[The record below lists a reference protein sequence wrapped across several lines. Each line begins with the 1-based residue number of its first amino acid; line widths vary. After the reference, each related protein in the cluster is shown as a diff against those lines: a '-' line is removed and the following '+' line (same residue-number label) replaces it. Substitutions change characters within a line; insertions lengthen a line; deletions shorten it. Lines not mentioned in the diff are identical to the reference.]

1 MCGPDHYFGL
11 MINLSFMKNFI
22 STIVLSAAMSFSGIV
37 LAQTYPFMNQK
48 LSDDAR
54 IDNLLSLMTLEE
66 KIDHFSPRLPGIP
79 RLGVKGTKI
88 GEGLHGLALSGPAN
102 WAVKGKG
109 ASATTTFPQAIGLA
123 QMWDPELHQ
132 QLAAWEAEEARFLA
146 QNEKYQSAGLILLAP
161 NADLGRDIR
170 WGRTEECYGE
180 DAYLASVLTVAY
192 VKGLQGDHSR
202 YWKTAS
208 LMKHFLAN
216 SNENNRTENSSDF
229 NDRLFREYY
238 SYTFYKGVT
247 EGGSRAYMAAYNK
260 VNGIPATVHPML
272 KDITVKEWGQN
283 GIICTDGGA
292 FKLLLSGHK
301 YYNDLPTAAAACVKA
316 GINMFLDDYKP
327 SLKEAV
333 EKKLVSEAELTQVLR
348 GTIRVMLKLG
358 LLDTGKDNP
367 YTGIG
372 VTSSVEPWTTKEAAA
387 LARKATVKSIV
398 LMKNDGLLPLKKD
411 TKSVAVIGP
420 WSNAVTSDWYAG
432 NPPYKITIREGIRN
446 ALGNDVKIYY
456 AASNKA
462 DSAVTAASSA
472 DVAIVC
478 VGNHP
483 LGYGLSWG
491 QNHVASDGRE
501 EVDRQSISLEQEDL
515 VKLVRKANPKTVMVL
530 VSSFPYA
537 INWSKDNVPAI
548 LQVTHSSQELGNGVA
563 DILFGVES
571 PAGRLVQ
578 TWSSSI
584 DQLLPIL
591 DYDITHGR
599 TYMYD
604 KNKPLFAFGHGLSY
618 TTFEYSG
625 LKLSKPVIKNGETI
639 TVTVSVKN
647 VGNVNSDEV
656 VQLYV
661 AFPNSKISR
670 PARALK
676 GFKRVHVPAGQTV
689 AVTLQLKAEDLKYW
703 NAEKKTFTLESGD
716 VELLIG
722 AASDDIR
729 VQGRLSV
736 TEK

>member
-1 MCGPDHYFGL
+1 
-11 MINLSFMKNFI
+11 MKNFI
-22 STIVLSAAMSFSGIV
+22 STIVLSVVMAFSGGV

-123 QMWDPELHQ
+123 QMWDPELHR
-132 QLAAWEAEEARFLA
+132 QLAAWEADEARFLA

-192 VKGLQGDHSR
+192 VKGLQGDHPR

-216 SNENNRTENSSDF
+216 SNENNRTQNSSDF

-301 YYNDLPTAAAACVKA
+301 YYNDLPTAAAACIKA

-358 LLDTGKDNP
+358 LLDDGKENP
-367 YTGIG
+367 YNKIG
-372 VTSSVEPWTTKEAAA
+372 GAGSIEPWTTKEAAA

-398 LMKNDGLLPLKKD
+398 LLKNDGLLPLKKD
-411 TKSVAVIGP
+411 VKSVAVIGP
-420 WSNAVTSDWYAG
+420 WSNSVTSDWYAG
-432 NPPYKITIREGIRN
+432 TPPYKVTIREGIRK
-446 ALGNDVKIYY
+446 ALGDNVKIYY

-462 DSAVTAASSA
+462 DSAVTAARSA

-483 LGYGLSWG
+483 LGYGLAWG

-501 EVDRQSISLEQEDL
+501 EVDRQSISLEQEDM

-530 VSSFPYA
+530 VSSFPYS

-548 LQVTHSSQELGNGVA
+548 LHVTHSSQELGNGVA

-625 LKLSKPVIKNGETI
+625 LNLSKPVIKNGETI
-639 TVTVSVKN
+639 TVTVNVKN

-661 AFPNSKISR
+661 SFPNSKISM
-670 PARALK
+670 PAKALK

-689 AVTLQLKAEDLKYW
+689 AVTMQLKSEDLKYW

-716 VELLIG
+716 VTLLVG

-729 VQGRLSV
+729 VQEKLSV
-736 TEK
+736 REK

>member
-1 MCGPDHYFGL
+1 MKTL
-11 MINLSFMKNFI
+11 ALSTML
-22 STIVLSAAMSFSGIV
+22 VCCLSAALSTAF
-37 LAQTYPFMNQK
+37 AQNHPFQNTK

-132 QLAAWEAEEARFLA
+132 QIAAWEAEEARFLA

-180 DAYLASVLTVAY
+180 DAYLGSVLTVAY
-192 VKGLQGDHSR
+192 VKGLQGDNPR

-216 SNENNRTENSSDF
+216 SNENNRTVNSSDF
-229 NDRLFREYY
+229 NERLFREYY
-238 SYTFYKGVT
+238 AYNFYKGVT

-260 VNGIPATVHPML
+260 YNGIPCTVHPML

-292 FKLLLSGHK
+292 FKLLLTAHK
-301 YYNDLPTAAAACVKA
+301 YYNDLPTAAAACVKS

-333 EKKLVSEAELTQVLR
+333 QKNLVTEAELTQVLR

-358 LLDTGKDNP
+358 LLDSAKENP
-367 YTGIG
+367 YATIGIAS
-372 VTSSVEPWTTKEAAA
+372 TTEPWTTKEAAA

-398 LMKNDGLLPLKKD
+398 LLKNDGVLPLSKE

-420 WSNAVTSDWYAG
+420 WSNAVVSDWYG
-432 NPPYKITIREGIRN
+432 GTPPYSVSIRDGIKN
-446 ALGNDVKIYY
+446 ALGSEVKIVF
-456 AASNKA
+456 AGSNKA
-462 DSAVTAASSA
+462 DSAVIAARNA

-483 LGYGLSWG
+483 LSYGLGWG
-491 QNHVASDGRE
+491 QNYVASDGRE
-501 EVDRQSISLEQEDL
+501 DVDRQAISLEQEDL
-515 VKLVRKANPKTVMVL
+515 VKLVKKANPKIVMVL

-563 DILFGVES
+563 DVLFGVES

-578 TWSSSI
+578 TWSASI
-584 DQLLPIL
+584 DDLLPIL
-591 DYDITHGR
+591 DYDITHGK

-604 KNKPLFAFGHGLSY
+604 KTKPLFAFGHGLSY
-618 TTFEYSG
+618 TKFEYAD
-625 LKLSKPVIKNGETI
+625 LKLNKPSIWNSEIVD
-639 TVTVSVKN
+639 VTVNVKN
-647 VGNVNSDEV
+647 SGSVNSDEV

-661 AFPNSKISR
+661 AFPESKVTR
-670 PARALK
+670 PNKALK
-676 GFKRVHVPAGQTV
+676 GFRRVHIPAGQTA
-689 AVTLQLKAEDLKYW
+689 AVTLKLKADELKYW
-703 NAEKKTFTLESGD
+703 DEQQHAFVLEPGI
-716 VELLIG
+716 VTIMVG
-722 AASDDIR
+722 GASDDIR
-729 VQGRLSV
+729 VQDKLVVKNPKPTSKQNR
-736 TEK
+736 K

>member
-1 MCGPDHYFGL
+1 
-11 MINLSFMKNFI
+11 MKNLARTIFLI
-22 STIVLSAAMSFSGIV
+22 CGLIATLSTAF
-37 LAQTYPFMNQK
+37 AQNHPFQNIK

-66 KIDHFSPRLPGIP
+66 KIAHFSPRLPGIP

-109 ASATTTFPQAIGLA
+109 ASATTSFPQAIGLA
-123 QMWDPELHQ
+123 QMWYPELHQ
-132 QLAAWEAEEARFLA
+132 QIAAWESDEARFLA

-192 VKGLQGDHSR
+192 VKGLQGDNPR

-216 SNENNRTENSSDF
+216 SNENNRTVNSSDF
-229 NDRLFREYY
+229 NERLFREYY
-238 SYTFYKGVT
+238 AYGFYKGVT

-260 VNGIPATVHPML
+260 YNGIPCTVHPML

-292 FKLLLSGHK
+292 FQLLFTAHK

-333 EKKLVSEAELTQVLR
+333 QKDLITEAELTQVLR
-348 GTIRVMLKLG
+348 GTIRIMLKLG
-358 LLDTGKDNP
+358 LLDSAKENP
-367 YTGIG
+367 YASIG
-372 VTSSVEPWTTKEAAA
+372 VANTTEPWSTKEAAA

-398 LMKNDGLLPLKKD
+398 LMKNDGLLPLSKQI
-411 TKSVAVIGP
+411 KSVAVIGP
-420 WSNAVTSDWYAG
+420 WSNAVVSDWYG
-432 NPPYKITIREGIRN
+432 GTPPYRVSIRDGIKN
-446 ALGNDVKIYY
+446 ELGSDVKIFF

-462 DSAVTAASSA
+462 DSAVIAARNA

-483 LGYGLSWG
+483 LSHGLGWG
-491 QNHVASDGRE
+491 QNYVASDGRE
-501 EVDRQSISLEQEDL
+501 DVDRQAITLEQEDL
-515 VKLVRKANPKTVMVL
+515 VKLVKKANPKTVMVL

-563 DILFGVES
+563 DVLFGIEC

-578 TWSSSI
+578 TWSASI
-584 DQLLPIL
+584 DDLLPIL
-591 DYDITHGR
+591 DYDITHGK

-604 KNKPLFAFGHGLSY
+604 KTKPLFAFGHGLSY
-618 TTFEYSG
+618 TKFEYAD
-625 LKLSKPVIKNGETI
+625 LKLSKPTIWNGET
-639 TVTVSVKN
+639 VDVSVNVKN
-647 VGNVNSDEV
+647 SGSVNSDEV
-656 VQLYV
+656 MQLYV
-661 AFPNSKISR
+661 AFPESKVTR
-670 PARALK
+670 PIKALK
-676 GFKRVHVPAGQTV
+676 GFKRIHIPAGQTV
-689 AVTLQLKAEDLKYW
+689 TVTIKLKAEELKYW
-703 NAEKKTFTLESGD
+703 DEQQHAFVLEPGIITIM
-716 VELLIG
+716 VG
-722 AASDDIR
+722 GASDDIR
-729 VQGRLSV
+729 LQEKVEVKSSKSTSSKRGRN
-736 TEK
+736 

>member
-22 STIVLSAAMSFSGIV
+22 STIVLSVAMAFSGIV

-367 YTGIG
+367 YTAIG

-387 LARKATVKSIV
+387 LARKATVKSVV

-411 TKSVAVIGP
+411 IKSVAVIGP

-446 ALGNDVKIYY
+446 ALGNDVKIFY

-716 VELLIG
+716 VELLVG

-729 VQGRLSV
+729 VQGKLSV